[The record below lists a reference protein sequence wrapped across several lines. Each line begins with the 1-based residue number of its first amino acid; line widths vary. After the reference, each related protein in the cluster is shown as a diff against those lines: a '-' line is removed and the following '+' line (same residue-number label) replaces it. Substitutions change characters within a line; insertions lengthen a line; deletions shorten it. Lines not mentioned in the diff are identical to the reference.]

1 MFLTNDPTFT
11 MITGKEEI
19 DLDYLRKLA
28 RSING
33 LLDLEEVEEE
43 DSLKLNDARTDVKR
57 RLKMAC
63 IDFKISTEFVDSYIK
78 SRTN

>member
-1 MFLTNDPTFT
+1 MFLTNDPAFT

-28 RSING
+28 KSINA
-33 LLDLEEVEEE
+33 LLDIEESEEE
-43 DSLKLNDARTDVKR
+43 ESLRLNDARTNVKR

-78 SRTN
+78 SRAN